1 MATDR
6 LKAHTYA
13 AAGIPEYWI
22 VNLPERSVEVYRQPR
37 DDGAYGEIATLRAGQ
52 VIRASVGADV
62 AVGIAVD
69 DILP

>member
-1 MATDR
+1 M
-6 LKAHTYA
+6 
-13 AAGIPEYWI
+13 
-22 VNLPERSVEVYRQPR
+22 NLPERSVEVYRQPR